1 MSPDDSSN
9 WTFVRAFLFV
19 AFSENQFL
27 LTISLFTFIYEK
39 THEKVFE
46 KSKSAEKFPACL
58 KYFDGKIN
66 IQFPIRSGYLL
77 LVRMFTFR
85 KIVSGT
91 SECVVE
97 FLLSAFSRKSPA

>member
-1 MSPDDSSN
+1 MGPDDSSN

-46 KSKSAEKFPACL
+46 KSKSAEKFPLA
-58 KYFDGKIN
+58 
-66 IQFPIRSGYLL
+66 
-77 LVRMFTFR
+77 
-85 KIVSGT
+85 
-91 SECVVE
+91 
-97 FLLSAFSRKSPA
+97 